1 MFTMFRKKSSSVF
14 RIFAITIALSVVGLT
29 PTSAANTNPQRIISL
44 SPSATETL
52 FAIGAGPQVIA
63 VDDLSNFPASAPISK
78 LSAFSPNVEALLNY
92 KPDLIILNADATK
105 ALEVKAALEKL
116 KIKVFLEKA
125 PKDLSQ
131 AYVEITALGRA
142 TGNLANAQTVVTTM
156 KSKIRAAIKSG
167 RKAKKISFFHELDNT
182 LYTATSDTFIGKVYK
197 DFNLINI
204 APQISFSTAA
214 SLGCR
219 FATSYR
225 GLVKRA
231 KVKKDEKVVVF
242 GCGGVGL
249 SAIMIAKAKGAVVYA
264 VDVNDEALAIATSLG
279 AQVINSKSIDAISFM
294 QNLGGADIAIDAL
307 GSEATAGSSILC
319 LARGG
324 RHLQLGLMLTPTGL
338 SAIPMARV
346 IAWELDL
353 LGSHGM
359 AAKDY
364 PEMLELVASGVL
376 NPDLLVKREI
386 SLEEGALALA
396 DLANQPSAG
405 ITIINPGMSKV

>member
-1 MFTMFRKKSSSVF
+1 MGHDSDIVLPHVPGHE
-14 RIFAITIALSVVGLT
+14 FAGS
-29 PTSAANTNPQRIISL
+29 
-44 SPSATETL
+44 
-52 FAIGAGPQVIA
+52 
-63 VDDLSNFPASAPISK
+63 
-78 LSAFSPNVEALLNY
+78 
-92 KPDLIILNADATK
+92 
-105 ALEVKAALEKL
+105 
-116 KIKVFLEKA
+116 
-125 PKDLSQ
+125 
-131 AYVEITALGRA
+131 ITAVGSLVKNCKVSDRVTVPFVCGCGKCPYCLRGDA
-142 TGNLANAQTVVTTM
+142 QVCPTQTQPGFTHFGSFAEYVAIDNA
-156 KSKIRAAIKSG
+156 
-167 RKAKKISFFHELDNT
+167 
-182 LYTATSDTFIGKVYK
+182 
-197 DFNLINI
+197 DFNLISI

-231 KVKKDEKVVVF
+231 KVKAGEKVIVF

-249 SAIMIAKAKGAVVYA
+249 SAIMIAKAKGAIVYA
-264 VDVNDEALAIATSLG
+264 VDVNDQALVIAASLG
-279 AQVINSKSIDAISFM
+279 AHAINSKSVDPAAFM

-307 GSEATAGSSILC
+307 GSEATAGASILC
-319 LARGG
+319 LARRG
-324 RHLQLGLMLTPTGL
+324 RHLQLGLMLTPSGL

-364 PEMLELVASGVL
+364 PEMLELVVSGVL

-396 DLANQPSAG
+396 DLANQAGGG
-405 ITIINPGMSKV
+405 ITIINPGMGKV